1 LRRTASARHSR
12 RWASASNALRACRR
26 VAARCRPRPRHRG
39 PGLRQ
44 GDTQMIEAIQIAV
57 DATQGNPAAAPAAQ
71 PQTSMYEV
79 GKFAEAYRG
88 GGSGSGNVGAT
99 EAVAKPAE
107 PSQGMRALMS
117 TFENLNN
124 GAEKIQSLSQ
134 AITNSNKDP
143 TPGEMMALTMEAH
156 KLLFKAELTSN
167 VANRTS
173 DG

>member
-1 LRRTASARHSR
+1 
-12 RWASASNALRACRR
+12 
-26 VAARCRPRPRHRG
+26 
-39 PGLRQ
+39 
-44 GDTQMIEAIQIAV
+44 MIEAIQIAV

-88 GGSGSGNVGAT
+88 GGSSSGNVGAT
-99 EAVAKPAE
+99 EAAAKPAE

-173 DG
+173 DGVQQLFRQQS